1 MVMLTVDKIEVNFEK
16 QPLTNDCKWFVQIKV
31 EKKLKTKTIL
41 LIKTNNV
48 PYVLFNENIGNMIV
62 ASRKVKLRISKNSVK
77 IKK

>member
-1 MVMLTVDKIEVNFEK
+1 MVMMTVDKMEVNFEK
-16 QPLTNDCKWFVQIKV
+16 QPITSDCKWFIQIRV

-48 PYVLFNENIGNMIV
+48 PYVLFNENIENMIV
-62 ASRKVKLRISKNSVK
+62 ASRKVKLSISKNTVK